1 MISTILFIYIYY
13 NNYLC
18 NNELLLLC
26 TMFGVIKYMMRK
38 DLDESL
44 NKTENIS
51 GKHKLTC
58 CCH

>member
-1 MISTILFIYIYY
+1 MISTILFIYIYC

-26 TMFGVIKYMMRK
+26 TMFDVIKYMMRK

>member
-1 MISTILFIYIYY
+1 MISTILFIYIYN

-38 DLDESL
+38 DWDESL
-44 NKTENIS
+44 NKIENIS
-51 GKHKLTC
+51 GKHKLMC